1 MTDVSK
7 LSQYLSECTEK
18 ISVITKQIEENPTQK
33 LYKDL
38 DRELEKI
45 NNAVIDADFPR
56 NDKISE
62 TFTKSM
68 KAKTL
73 VRYTFHAIQ
82 NEHQRI

>member
-1 MTDVSK
+1 MTDVST

-18 ISVITKQIEENPTQK
+18 IQVITKQIKENPNPK
-33 LYKDL
+33 LYKAL

-45 NNAVIDADFPR
+45 IHAVSEADFPR
-56 NDKISE
+56 NDKIRE
-62 TFTKSM
+62 IFTKSM

-73 VRYTFHAIQ
+73 IRYTFHAIQ